1 MIDKIEYLESL
12 MNDKPSQLIIDGIA
26 CIHLSLNIAAN
37 GNNDLIKA
45 IENGR

>member
-1 MIDKIEYLESL
+1 MIDKIEHLESL

-26 CIHLSLNIAAN
+26 CIHLTLNIAAS

>member
-1 MIDKIEYLESL
+1 MIDKIEHLESL
-12 MNDKPSQLIIDGIA
+12 MNNEPSQLIIDGIA
-26 CIHLSLNIAAN
+26 CIHLTLNIAAS

>member
-1 MIDKIEYLESL
+1 MIDKIEHLESL
-12 MNDKPSQLIIDGIA
+12 MNTEPSQLIIDGIA
-26 CIHLSLNIAAN
+26 CIHLTLNIAAS